1 MFFLLKALHV
11 FGFVAWF
18 AGLFYLVRIFVYH
31 REAMDRSEP
40 ARSILIEEFNAM
52 QWRVYKIICN
62 PGMMITWTCGLG
74 MLYIHGWEWFRVNYW
89 MHVKLVLLLGLL
101 AYHLYAK
108 QIILK
113 LEKGNNP
120 FTSFQFRLLNEVP
133 TLFLLSIALLAVYK
147 NTLNFI
153 YAFLGILLFGFL
165 LVMAAK
171 AYRSWR
177 EKNEKLRMKN

>member
-31 REAMDRSEP
+31 REAMDRTEP
-40 ARSILIEEFNAM
+40 ARSILIKEFNAM

-62 PGMMITWTCGLG
+62 PGMMITCICGLG

-113 LEKGNNP
+113 LETGANP

-165 LVMAAK
+165 LVISAK
-171 AYRSWR
+171 AYRNWR
-177 EKNEKLRMKN
+177 VKNEK